1 MSRLALATLAV
12 LAAAPVPAVLAEDA
26 HRELGA
32 HVHGTGALNIAIEG
46 AQVSMELHV
55 PGADI
60 VGFEHA
66 ADSAEDKAALAA
78 AVALLERPLEL
89 FVLPA
94 AAGCTVTEA
103 AAGLV
108 TEDHDDHDHG
118 TEGHTDADHAAEG
131 HAEDDHADDDH
142 AGEAAHAEFDAD
154 YVLTCG
160 EPAALDRIDF
170 AYFTAFPNAR
180 ELDIQLITAKGAGSA
195 EVTREAPAL
204 DLAGRI

>member
-12 LAAAPVPAVLAEDA
+12 LAAVPAVRAEDA

-78 AVALLERPLEL
+78 AIALLKRPLEL

-108 TEDHDDHDHG
+108 TEDHDHG

-131 HAEDDHADDDH
+131 HAEDDHGDGDH
-142 AGEAAHAEFDAD
+142 AGETAHAEFDAD